1 MKNFYNFKIYKE
13 SFKQLRVI
21 GIIMTAIMVLI
32 GAVIP
37 ISEYI
42 DVING
47 INMGFYPN
55 DYMSLIS
62 SYDICDIYY
71 IIFILAAPILTL
83 FAYNFL
89 TSRNSCDFYHSIP
102 HKRSCIFFSILSAI
116 ITWIS
121 IIFVSCTVVLLG
133 FFAIFSNHL
142 VFNSTPLLIGAVNC
156 FINSLLVVA
165 SISLACTITGTT
177 LNNILVSGIIMFF
190 PRILIYV
197 CINLISSS
205 NPFLINFD
213 TFFLFKIDTNM
224 LIGALANVISY
235 RSIINLADFGAYTIY
250 TLILVIIYFGIAAF
264 LFCKRKSETA
274 GTSSV
279 SSILQTI
286 FRVCIGIVV
295 TLPSISWIYS
305 IYNGSEP
312 FNGVMEFAFVIII
325 NFIIAIVIMFIY
337 EIITTRKI
345 KKALKALIF
354 SPILIAVDAL
364 IIALL
369 IFAQYKTLNLVPDT
383 DEVDYICLYNNN
395 NYYSDY
401 FDIKRSTIKIENK
414 EAIDF
419 FVSSLQQNIDKY
431 KENPSNWDD
440 YSYYY
445 KIIPITFN
453 CNGTDYS
460 RYIYFNNSEYNNA
473 MAKIN
478 NNININSIYL
488 DLPSLDENYTI
499 IANDSSGLS
508 TELLNKIYTVYREE
522 ILSNPEPYL
531 DYMNNSEDKSYQSFI
546 SIYFQTYVNDRG
558 CTGVIPVLPDYTDT
572 TKMYLDYF
580 INNSSHISNVNN
592 ILNNINNY
600 INKNTEVNIQFN
612 KLIFSAN
619 TFYNDNSYIDYSYF
633 YHDTPS
639 EEAVKMFKEISTYLG
654 NDINTDDY
662 NNLYII
668 TITLSDFE
676 NYANDSDFCMMVLL
690 PDDFT
695 FVED

>member
-1 MKNFYNFKIYKE
+1 MKNFFNFKIYKE

-47 INMGFYPN
+47 INMGFYTN

-71 IIFILAAPILTL
+71 VIFILVAPILTL
-83 FAYNFL
+83 FSYNFL

-133 FFAIFSNHL
+133 LFAIFSNHL

-197 CINLISSS
+197 CINLISAS

-286 FRVCIGIVV
+286 FRVCIGIIV

-305 IYNGSEP
+305 IYNGSES
-312 FNGVMEFAFVIII
+312 FNSDME
-325 NFIIAIVIMFIY
+325 
-337 EIITTRKI
+337 
-345 KKALKALIF
+345 
-354 SPILIAVDAL
+354 
-364 IIALL
+364 
-369 IFAQYKTLNLVPDT
+369 
-383 DEVDYICLYNNN
+383 
-395 NYYSDY
+395 
-401 FDIKRSTIKIENK
+401 
-414 EAIDF
+414 
-419 FVSSLQQNIDKY
+419 
-431 KENPSNWDD
+431 
-440 YSYYY
+440 
-445 KIIPITFN
+445 
-453 CNGTDYS
+453 
-460 RYIYFNNSEYNNA
+460 
-473 MAKIN
+473 
-478 NNININSIYL
+478 
-488 DLPSLDENYTI
+488 
-499 IANDSSGLS
+499 
-508 TELLNKIYTVYREE
+508 
-522 ILSNPEPYL
+522 
-531 DYMNNSEDKSYQSFI
+531 
-546 SIYFQTYVNDRG
+546 
-558 CTGVIPVLPDYTDT
+558 
-572 TKMYLDYF
+572 
-580 INNSSHISNVNN
+580 
-592 ILNNINNY
+592 
-600 INKNTEVNIQFN
+600 
-612 KLIFSAN
+612 
-619 TFYNDNSYIDYSYF
+619 
-633 YHDTPS
+633 
-639 EEAVKMFKEISTYLG
+639 
-654 NDINTDDY
+654 
-662 NNLYII
+662 
-668 TITLSDFE
+668 
-676 NYANDSDFCMMVLL
+676 
-690 PDDFT
+690 
-695 FVED
+695 